1 MFRVCGDL
9 PHIIVLSCITLIFLT
24 KLFSCLKTSLVLFE
38 QENAEV
44 AVRDMLRE
52 IAVKTKEQTGKTV
65 LIAEDFMDEGT
76 KICLE
81 ITIDEHN
88 VHFFF
93 SF

>member
-1 MFRVCGDL
+1 
-9 PHIIVLSCITLIFLT
+9 
-24 KLFSCLKTSLVLFE
+24 
-38 QENAEV
+38 
-44 AVRDMLRE
+44 MLRE